1 MREIDK
7 RYLRQFWPAMLA
19 YVVAILATTS
29 LLNYVTAPWLRVALA
44 ITPMLPVIAVVR
56 AMLQRVLA
64 GDELE
69 RRIELEAVCISAMTV
84 GLLSFSYGLLE
95 AANESPFGH
104 EPMMLAILPALFLT
118 YGLAKCWAVRR
129 YQ

>member
-1 MREIDK
+1 MREIDR
-7 RYLRQFWPAMLA
+7 RYLRQFWPAMAA
-19 YVVAILATTS
+19 YVVAVFVCTT
-29 LLNYVTAPWLRVALA
+29 LLHHVQASWLRIVLALA
-44 ITPMLPVIAVVR
+44 PMLPVIAVVR
-56 AMLQRVLA
+56 AMLHRVLG

-69 RRIELEAVCISAMTV
+69 RRIELEAACISAMTV

-104 EPMMLAILPALFLT
+104 ESMMLGVLPALFFT

-129 YQ
+129 YR